1 VQGLLLVGLG
11 GLAVVAWRGLLW
23 SVRDA
28 RHVYVPGGAR
38 TAVRAPW
45 YRFLNPLGPI
55 YNLYL
60 HRDLLRQFTR
70 REVEVRYR
78 GSFLGIVWS
87 LAAPLC
93 MLTIYT
99 VVFSTIFQARWRP
112 GAPASPGEFAITL
125 FAGLIAFNL
134 FAECLHRAPTLVV
147 AHPGYVRKVIF
158 PLEILPASV
167 LGAALFHAAIGIAL
181 LIAGQ
186 LILSGSVSATAVLL
200 PLAALPL
207 VFLTLGVSWFLA
219 SLGVYVRD
227 TAHVVGMAMQVL
239 LFLTPI
245 FYPIDAVPGRLSAV
259 LRLNPLFH
267 IIDGFRRVVVWEQP
281 LAWNAWL
288 ATTMVS
294 GVVAIL
300 GYTWFMKTKS
310 GFADVL

>member
-1 VQGLLLVGLG
+1 VAWQGLI
-11 GLAVVAWRGLLW
+11 W
-23 SVRDA
+23 SLRDA
-28 RHVYVPGGAR
+28 RRTYLPGLGVR

-45 YRFLNPLGPI
+45 YRFLNPVGPL

-70 REVEVRYR
+70 REVESRYR
-78 GSFLGIVWS
+78 GSLLGVAWS

-99 VVFSTIFQARWRP
+99 IVFSMIFQARWRP
-112 GAPASPGEFAITL
+112 GVPAGPGEFAITL

-147 AHPGYVRKVIF
+147 SHPGYVRKVIF
-158 PLEILPASV
+158 PLEILPATV
-167 LGAALFHAAIGIAL
+167 LGAALFHAAIGMAL
-181 LIAGQ
+181 LVAGQ
-186 LILSGSVSATAVLL
+186 LILTGTVSRMVVLL

-207 VFLTLGVSWFLA
+207 VCLTLGISWFLA
-219 SLGVYVRD
+219 SLGVYIRD
-227 TAHVVGMAMQVL
+227 TAHAVGMAMQVL

-245 FYPIDAVPGRLSAV
+245 FYPIDAVPGVLSGI

-267 IIDGFRRVVVWEQP
+267 IVEGFRRVVIWQQP
-281 LAWNAWL
+281 LLSEPWL
-288 ATTMVS
+288 ATTLAS
-294 GVVAIL
+294 GIVLVL